1 MIITSTRFEN
11 RNNEKNKKQP
21 IETLGGSLQTI
32 NHNTE
37 TVATSQP
44 ETRIQILNTGSDW
57 I

>member
-1 MIITSTRFEN
+1 MKKT
-11 RNNEKNKKQP
+11 KQP

-44 ETRIQILNTGSDW
+44 ETIIKFLNRGSDW
-57 I
+57 ISQQLARR

>member
-1 MIITSTRFEN
+1 MKKT
-11 RNNEKNKKQP
+11 KQP

-44 ETRIQILNTGSDW
+44 ETRIKILNTGSDW

>member
-1 MIITSTRFEN
+1 MKKT
-11 RNNEKNKKQP
+11 KQP

-44 ETRIQILNTGSDW
+44 ETRIEILNTGSDW